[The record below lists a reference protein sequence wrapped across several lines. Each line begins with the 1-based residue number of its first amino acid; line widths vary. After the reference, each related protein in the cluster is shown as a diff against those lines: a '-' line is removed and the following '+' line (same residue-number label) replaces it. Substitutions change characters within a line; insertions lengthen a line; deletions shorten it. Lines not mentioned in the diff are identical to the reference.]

1 MKTIMN
7 NTNTISAADI
17 AKVLLE
23 RPYIVLKKGGKQIYA
38 LDVASI
44 ETEGNGY
51 DLLHGTGVLTSV
63 DGVYELVNIIRASS
77 VSAKELKKANR
88 RYRVFDKKGMNNTV
102 IGVDRPMDI
111 ALNKADMTDDD
122 IISVNLSDIYAKA
135 LASKNS
141 KRAMENT
148 KLINIAANTYGVR
161 LYDEK
166 LYVALNGWIAGST
179 VVELYDVEMKKTY
192 LDAETNKGL
201 SLSKTFMPSVR
212 TSSMKNAGE
221 KFFIIDS
228 KVEDFEKALCCGLSL
243 RDRFNQLSN
252 NGLLSVS
259 TKQMVKEWKYLPSSI
274 AGRTKLDLS
283 KCRIA
288 VINQKGRVGDGN
300 GSAKPDL
307 VNVPD
312 KTALQMRVRTYQGK
326 GMLMC
331 EEETFARD
339 LEYLNKVAT
348 VHPEMITYYG
358 DPSLPIGVI
367 VDRNFIKMLDERLEI
382 LPESERTSWIIHEF
396 GGGLS
401 KSEMSIDECSKWL
414 RRCANDDDK
423 KTIMDMFIRGFERGL
438 KKKTLACFTPDT
450 DGSYLPSMLKGI
462 DKWSTIKSLDSMF
475 TKLWGAD
482 CRPTAWMGGYTL
494 GLTQHPVFKDAG
506 AAYRK
511 ARGKDGLAVVF
522 VNTETWEKLGK
533 PTEAVL
539 TKFPSPSE
547 RGAVRVAVRVNDHVC
562 NNCIGLDMSRESM
575 ALLEAMSG
583 ADCDGDK
590 CNFMSTV
597 INRDGNNI
605 RTWLGNILENAGY
618 RHMTVKNILPEMAET
633 ATVDSVL
640 EMHIKDVNAQAGMT
654 GVMVS
659 AMNIIKLNAK
669 GNPDAEAYV
678 GRFENIT
685 EMRME
690 DILSWMEYI
699 GQNGCNVKIDDTNRA
714 AWWLDCGLIQDW
726 LAEFTTGLSGSGV
739 PMPDN
744 IRNFFCAFKDAIVT
758 YWVTSIEE
766 ANKAAIEYNKTA
778 KEGKKKPLIQLNKD
792 KLVRRLTIANSKL
805 YEAVEAVISE
815 CDQWAHKRIT
825 EIKWVSDNAVTVEE
839 FCKAY
844 KVDPSKVD
852 ARFGYVGNYM
862 PDKYK
867 RYGFG
872 HISAAS
878 HNLGN
883 SEVWKH
889 WAGTFAAAQDYRR
902 TKKETN
908 GEYSV
913 RLARVAELCNA
924 AWNKS
929 KYSTMFMVS
938 RYVRQIGYNVTD
950 EVALSY
956 EKEYEGKYALPI
968 VLMNSDKKNDY
979 TTTLAEIKSG
989 NIAAGTIKGDRFVV
1003 SSTINGKNK
1012 NVGLQVATESD
1023 LLINGL
1029 NLRIDQLVNAR
1040 IDDKNHK
1047 EYYVALCTIVD

>member
-1 MKTIMN
+1 MNTI
-7 NTNTISAADI
+7 TISATDI

-23 RPYIVLKKGGKQIYA
+23 RPYIMLKKNGKQIYA
-38 LDVASI
+38 LDVVSI

-51 DLLHGTGVLTSV
+51 DLLHGSGRIVSL
-63 DGVYELVNIIRASS
+63 DRVYELINTIRTSS
-77 VSAKELKKANR
+77 VSASELEKANR
-88 RYRVFDKKGMNNTV
+88 RYRTFDKKGMNSTV

-111 ALNKADMTDDD
+111 ALNKAGVTEYD
-122 IISVNLSDIYAKA
+122 IISVNLSDVYSKA
-135 LASKNS
+135 LASKS

-148 KLINIAANTYGVR
+148 NLINIAANTYGVR
-161 LYDEK
+161 IYDER
-166 LYVALNGWIAGST
+166 LYAALNGWVNGST
-179 VVELYDVEMKKTY
+179 IVELYDVEMKKTY

-221 KFFIIDS
+221 KFFILDS
-228 KVEDFEKALCCGLSL
+228 KVEDFERALCCGLSL

-252 NGLLSVS
+252 NGLLPVS
-259 TKQMVKEWKYLPSSI
+259 TKQIVKEWKYLPSSI

-300 GSAKPDL
+300 GSAKPGL
-307 VNVPD
+307 INVPD
-312 KTALQMRVRTYQGK
+312 KTALQMRVRVYQGK
-326 GMLMC
+326 GMLLC

-339 LEYLNKVAT
+339 LKYLNKVAT

-358 DPSLPIGVI
+358 DPSLPVGVI
-367 VDRNFIKMLDERLEI
+367 VDRNFIKMLDGRLEVV
-382 LPESERTSWIIHEF
+382 PEDERTSWIIHEF
-396 GGGLS
+396 GGELS
-401 KSEMSIDECSKWL
+401 RSEMSIDECSKWL
-414 RRCANDDDK
+414 RRCTNDTDK

-450 DGSYLPSMLKGI
+450 EGNYLPSMLKGI

-475 TKLWGAD
+475 GKLWSAD

-494 GLTQHPVFKDAG
+494 GLTQHPVFRDPG
-506 AAYRK
+506 AAYRGT
-511 ARGKDGLAVVF
+511 RGKEGLAIIF
-522 VNTETWEKLGK
+522 LNTETWEKLGR

-547 RGAVRVAVRVNDHVC
+547 RGAVRVAVRINDHVC
-562 NNCIGLDMSRESM
+562 NNCIGLDMSKES
-575 ALLEAMSG
+575 AGLLEAMSG

-590 CNFMSTV
+590 CNVMSTV
-597 INRDGNNI
+597 INKDGNNI
-605 RTWLGNILENAGY
+605 RTWLGKILENANY

-640 EMHIKDVNAQAGMT
+640 EMHIKDIGSAAGMT
-654 GVMVS
+654 GVMIS

-678 GRFENIT
+678 GRFEHIT
-685 EMRME
+685 EMRTE
-690 DILSWMEYI
+690 DILAWMIYV
-699 GQNGCNVKIDDTNRA
+699 GQNGCNVKIDDTNRT

-726 LAEFTTGLSGSGV
+726 LAEFTTSLSGSGV
-739 PMPDN
+739 PMPDD
-744 IRNFFCAFKDAIVT
+744 IRNFFCAFKDSIVT
-758 YWVTSIEE
+758 YWATSIEE
-766 ANKAAIEYNKTA
+766 SNKAIIEYNKTA
-778 KEGKKKPLIQLNKD
+778 EKKKLLIELNKD
-792 KLVRRLTIANSKL
+792 KLVRRLTIANPKL
-805 YEAVEAVISE
+805 YEAVEAKISE

-825 EIKWVSDNAVTVEE
+825 EIKWVSDNAVSLAE
-839 FCKAY
+839 FRKDHPKMAIENID
-844 KVDPSKVD
+844 V
-852 ARFGYVGNYM
+852 RFGYVGNYM
-862 PDKYK
+862 PDEYK

-878 HNLGN
+878 HNLEN

-913 RLARVAELCNA
+913 RLLRVAELCNA
-924 AWNKS
+924 TWNKS

-938 RYVRQIGYNVTD
+938 RYVRQIGYNITD

-989 NIAAGTIKGDRFVV
+989 NIVTGTIKGDRFVV
-1003 SSTINGKNK
+1003 ESTINGKNK
-1012 NVGLQVATESD
+1012 NVGLQIATESD

-1029 NLRIDQLVNAR
+1029 NLRIEQLVNAR
-1040 IDDKNHK
+1040 IDDVNHK

>member
-1 MKTIMN
+1 MNTTTI
-7 NTNTISAADI
+7 TTISATDI

-23 RPYIVLKKGGKQIYA
+23 RPYIVLKKSGKQIYA

-44 ETEGNGY
+44 DSEGNGY
-51 DLLHGTGVLTSV
+51 DLLHGSGKLTSV
-63 DGVYELVNIIRASS
+63 DGVYELINIVRTSS

-88 RYRVFDKKGMNNTV
+88 RYRTFDKKGMNNTV

-111 ALNKADMTDDD
+111 ALNKAGMTEDD

-141 KRAMENT
+141 KRAMENVKT
-148 KLINIAANTYGVR
+148 INIAVNTYGIR

-166 LYVALNGWIAGST
+166 LYVALSGWVTGST

-221 KFFIIDS
+221 KFFILDNKI
-228 KVEDFEKALCCGLSL
+228 EDFERALCCGLSL

-288 VINQKGRVGDGN
+288 VIDQKGRVGDGN
-300 GSAKPDL
+300 GSANPNL
-307 VNVPD
+307 VGVAN

-339 LEYLNKVAT
+339 LKYLNKVAA

-358 DPSLPIGVI
+358 NPSLTVGII
-367 VDRNFIKMLDERLEI
+367 VDRNFIKMLDERLEVV
-382 LPESERTSWIIHEF
+382 PEDERTSWIIHEF
-396 GGGLS
+396 GELS
-401 KSEMSIDECSKWL
+401 RSEMSIDECSKWL
-414 RRCANDDDK
+414 RRCANDEDRK
-423 KTIMDMFIRGFERGL
+423 LIMDMFIRGFERGL

-450 DGSYLPSMLKGI
+450 EGNYLPSMLKGV

-475 TKLWGAD
+475 GKLWSAD

-522 VNTETWEKLGK
+522 VNTETWKKVGM

-547 RGAVRVAVRVNDHVC
+547 RGAVRVAVRINDHAC
-562 NNCIGLDMSRESM
+562 DNCIGLDMSKESM

-590 CNFMSTV
+590 ANFMATV
-597 INRDGNNI
+597 IEKNGENI
-605 RTWLGNILENAGY
+605 RTWLGKILENAGY

-640 EMHIKDVNAQAGMT
+640 EMHIKDISSQAGMT

-678 GRFENIT
+678 GRFGNIA

-744 IRNFFCAFKDAIVT
+744 IRNFFCAFKDSIVT

-766 ANKAAIEYNKTA
+766 ANKAALEYNKTA
-778 KEGKKKPLIQLNKD
+778 EEGKKKSLIKLNKD
-792 KLVRRLTIANSKL
+792 KLVRRLTIANSDL
-805 YEAVEAVISE
+805 YTKVETVISE

-825 EIKWVSDNAVTVEE
+825 EIKWVSDNAVSLAEFRKDHPKMAVEDID
-839 FCKAY
+839 
-844 KVDPSKVD
+844 V
-852 ARFGYVGNYM
+852 RFGYVGNYM
-862 PDKYK
+862 LDKYT

-883 SEVWKH
+883 SDVWKH

-908 GEYSV
+908 GEYTV
-913 RLARVAELCNA
+913 RLLRVAELCSA

-938 RYVRQIGYNVTD
+938 RYVRKIGYNVTD

-979 TTTLAEIKSG
+979 TATLAEIKSG
-989 NIAAGTIKGDRFVV
+989 NIVTGTIKGDRFVV

-1012 NVGLQVATESD
+1012 NVGLQVATEAD

-1029 NLRIDQLVNAR
+1029 NLHIDQLVNAR